1 LRRSIDPR
9 KHPTKQPIQPPNNR
23 PQLMSLAKPW
33 LSIRPRRFPVSF
45 RVDRRVPAVMVV
57 LAAITLLS
65 LIFNISQGEYPV
77 PPLEVVK
84 TLLGFPASPDYAFV
98 VNTLRLPRALVALLV
113 GVGLA
118 TAGTILQGIT
128 RNPLAAPE
136 IIGINSGASL
146 VAVALIV
153 LFPQVGVEW
162 LPSAAFLGASGAAIT
177 IFLLAWNGG
186 SSPIRL
192 ILVGVG
198 LTALTGALTTLMI
211 TFGEINAVSQA
222 LMWLTG
228 SVYGRSWQHL
238 WSLLPWLAVFLPLS
252 LLLARDLD
260 TLNLG
265 DSLAQ
270 GLGSRV
276 EWSRCLLLL
285 CAVALAGASVATAGN
300 VGFVGLMAPH
310 LGRQLVGPSHAGLIP
325 VAALI
330 GACIV
335 ELAEIVGRLAFAPIE
350 LPCGVITAVIGAP
363 YFLWLL
369 YRTRNQ

>member
-1 LRRSIDPR
+1 
-9 KHPTKQPIQPPNNR
+9 
-23 PQLMSLAKPW
+23 MSTTKPW
-33 LSIRPRRFPVSF
+33 LSLRPRQFPVSF
-45 RVDRRVPAVMVV
+45 RVDRRVPLV
-57 LAAITLLS
+57 LASLVAIALLS
-65 LIFNISQGEYPV
+65 LIFNVSQGEYPV

-84 TLLGFPASPDYAFV
+84 TILGFPASPDYAFV

-113 GVGLA
+113 GMGLA
-118 TAGTILQGIT
+118 TAGAILQGIT

-153 LFPQVGVEW
+153 LFPQVTVGW
-162 LPSAAFLGASGAAIT
+162 LPIAAFLGGLGAAIA
-177 IFLLAWNGG
+177 IYLLAWNGG

-198 LTALTGALTTLMI
+198 LTSLTGAFTSLMV
-211 TFGEINAVSQA
+211 TFGNIYDVSQA
-222 LMWLTG
+222 LVWLTG
-228 SVYGRSWQHL
+228 SVYGRSWEHL
-238 WSLLPWLAVFLPLS
+238 WPLLPWLAVFLPLT
-252 LLLARDLD
+252 LVLARDLD

-265 DSLAQ
+265 DNLAQ

-276 EWSRCLLLL
+276 EWTRSLLLL
-285 CAVALAGASVATAGN
+285 CTVALAGASVATAGTI
-300 VGFVGLMAPH
+300 GFVGLMAPH
-310 LGRQLVGPSHAGLIP
+310 LARNLVGPSHAGLIP
-325 VAALI
+325 AAALT

-335 ELAEIVGRLAFAPIE
+335 ELADIVGRLAFAPIE

-369 YRTRNQ
+369 YRDGQGSA